1 MKNKKKILISDVT
14 LRDGNHAIRHKL
26 KKEQIKKYCIAAE
39 KAKVD
44 IIEVGHG
51 NGLGASSIQ
60 IGLSRHSDKEMIQTA
75 RKYLNKSK
83 LGVHIIPGYATFNDL
98 KIAIKMGVDI
108 FRVASHCTEADTTQR
123 HINFIREKGHVAYG
137 VLMMSHMAT
146 KEKLLSEAKKMKSYG
161 AQAIILMD
169 SAGAYLESDVKN
181 KISYLKKN
189 LNGTLIGFHAHN
201 NLGLSIPNSIQAIK
215 SGAGIIDGC
224 ARGFGAGAGNTQI
237 EVLIAV
243 LNKINIKTNVNF
255 YKILDCGDIAEKYLI
270 EKIPSISSNNIVSG
284 MAGVFSGF
292 IKNVNQLSKDY
303 KVNPRDILFELGKRK
318 AVAGQEDLII
328 EVVKKKYAKQKN
340 ASKA

>member
-169 SAGAYLESDVKN
+169 SAGAYLENDVKN

>member
-75 RKYLNKSK
+75 RKYLSKSK

>member
-1 MKNKKKILISDVT
+1 M
-14 LRDGNHAIRHKL
+14 
-26 KKEQIKKYCIAAE
+26 
-39 KAKVD
+39 
-44 IIEVGHG
+44 
-51 NGLGASSIQ
+51 
-60 IGLSRHSDKEMIQTA
+60 
-75 RKYLNKSK
+75 
-83 LGVHIIPGYATFNDL
+83 
-98 KIAIKMGVDI
+98 
-108 FRVASHCTEADTTQR
+108 
-123 HINFIREKGHVAYG
+123 
-137 VLMMSHMAT
+137 
-146 KEKLLSEAKKMKSYG
+146 
-161 AQAIILMD
+161 
-169 SAGAYLESDVKN
+169 
-181 KISYLKKN
+181 
-189 LNGTLIGFHAHN
+189 LIGFHAHN

-303 KVNPRDILFELGKRK
+303 KVNARDILFELGKRK